1 MTRARQRISRLA
13 SVGLLGI
20 AILLQGCATSIEVKN
35 ASRAQM
41 ELIDTLDR
49 AVANLQTALDQFHRD
64 KEARILEEGRM
75 LVARQAIDVAV
86 SNSNSM
92 VTADQLFDTYKKK
105 VEPWVDNAF
114 SVLSIDQQIVALE
127 KRVKGATDPVLKVAM
142 QNDLDDLKTLKANLH
157 NKPKRVKEIESI
169 IMDDLNK
176 ERKTAKQNHEML
188 EILRDQVALMSAMHE
203 KVDAWLAIDIT
214 VTQEQVDAL
223 KEAFTSARQA
233 IEGGGQ

>member
-20 AILLQGCATSIEVKN
+20 AILLQGCATPIEVKN

-114 SVLSIDQQIVALE
+114 SVLSIDQQIVAL
-127 KRVKGATDPVLKVAM
+127 KKGVKGATDPVLKVAM
-142 QNDLDDLKTLKANLH
+142 QNDLDDLKTLNA
-157 NKPKRVKEIESI
+157 NKPKRVKEIESS
-169 IMDDLNK
+169 IMGDLNK
-176 ERKTAKQNHEML
+176 ERKTAKQNHKML
-188 EILRDQVALMSAMHE
+188 EILRDQVVLMSAMHE

-214 VTQEQVDAL
+214 VTQDQVDAL